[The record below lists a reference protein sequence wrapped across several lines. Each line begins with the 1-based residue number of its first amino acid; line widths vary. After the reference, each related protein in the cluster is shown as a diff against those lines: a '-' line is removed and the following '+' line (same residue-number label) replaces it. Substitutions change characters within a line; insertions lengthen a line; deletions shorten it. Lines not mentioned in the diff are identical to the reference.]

1 MESSKQ
7 TLFFCPFGYAIPQK
21 TRNFLRVKRLYR
33 RIRGTHNTI
42 RTFAAGMLISGVVL
56 GGLVTGNVSQPSD
69 AFPIFSETKEL
80 AVLQGNTLLPI
91 ANPAAPL
98 KVTKKI
104 RMVITAYSSTVWQT
118 DDDPFITA
126 SGDEVQEGIV
136 ANNLLSFGTKV
147 RIPELYG
154 DRVFTVQD
162 RMHRRKG
169 YYHLD
174 IWFPSYTEA
183 VNFGAKR
190 TYVEVLEG

>member
-1 MESSKQ
+1 MESSKR

-42 RTFAAGMLISGVVL
+42 RTLAAGMLISGVVF
-56 GGLVTGNVSQPSD
+56 GGFITDTLSPDTSS
-69 AFPIFSETKEL
+69 ALSTAKEL

-91 ANPAAPL
+91 TNPATPL
-98 KVTKKI
+98 KTIKKI
-104 RMVITAYSSTVWQT
+104 NMIITAYSSTVWQT

-126 SGDEVQEGIV
+126 SGDKVRDGIV

-147 RIPELYG
+147 RMPELYG
-154 DRVFTVQD
+154 DKVFTVQD

-174 IWFPSYTEA
+174 IWFSSYTEA
-183 VNFGAKR
+183 TNFGAKE